1 MVWMLEIV
9 KNGLILKMG
18 QFHIMKKKLNIG
30 MSGGKTQIQ
39 MTQMQ
44 MQLTIKIALQVTNIG
59 VACIVISGLLTFI
72 IGKINIFKSQDLSLG
87 FLLWR

>member
-1 MVWMLEIV
+1 
-9 KNGLILKMG
+9 
-18 QFHIMKKKLNIG
+18 
-30 MSGGKTQIQ
+30 